1 MTNSD
6 KRDNSDKKDNLDN
19 FTISSTKRDNIGIS
33 STLGTAGT

>member
-6 KRDNSDKKDNLDN
+6 KRDNSDKKDNSDN

-33 STLGTAGT
+33 GT